1 MKIVLAFLIAGAAA
15 SGVAA
20 YAAVAKPQTGV
31 VR

>member
-1 MKIVLAFLIAGAAA
+1 MKIVLAFLVAGAAV

-20 YAAVAKPQTGV
+20 YAAVAKPQTAA